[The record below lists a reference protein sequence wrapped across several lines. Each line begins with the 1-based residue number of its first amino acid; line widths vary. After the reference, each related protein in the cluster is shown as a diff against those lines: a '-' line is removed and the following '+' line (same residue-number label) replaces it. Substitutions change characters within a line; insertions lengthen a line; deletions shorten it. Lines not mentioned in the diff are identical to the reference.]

1 MSILQAWEEEDEEMF
16 ESPGVY
22 QLYMSGDVQMQIRT
36 PKPSICMLWN
46 GNKIKTFDGV
56 TYSHE
61 LFCSHVLVQDY
72 KEGSFNV
79 ILRSCPYDSVQPCP
93 HALEIFLQN
102 EQFTFENDNGE
113 VKMFTTKKKFPIPV
127 QISGLK
133 VTRSG
138 LDVRILLESIP
149 LTITWDSKVMYI
161 NFCCHFHANIEFTN
175 NECLK
180 KGRLS
185 GGEVAQAFH

>member
-1 MSILQAWEEEDEEMF
+1 MF

-61 LFCSHVLVQDY
+61 LFCSHVLVQHY